1 MIVDIRHLDFS
12 YRELGILEEIN
23 FNVQPGELL
32 AILGPNGV
40 GKTTLLKCLNGMHRA
55 TAGAVMVEGI
65 DVLKMRPMEIATKI
79 GYVSQKSEQARLT
92 IFDAVLMGRK
102 PHIKWRP
109 SNRDLEI
116 VEATIR
122 HLHLQEMSLRFIDQ
136 LSGGEL
142 QKVCIAR
149 ALVQEPRLLLLDEPT
164 SALDLK
170 NQFEIMRLLRHV
182 VDEHGIGAVMTM
194 HDLNKAMRYA
204 DSVLMLKDGKV
215 FSHLNTSGVTEKMIE
230 AVYGL
235 PVEIHNINGHPTVVP
250 KNSIQQTH
258 TYC

>member
-1 MIVDIRHLDFS
+1 MIVDIHHLDFA
-12 YRELGILEEIN
+12 YRDSEILEKID
-23 FNVQPGELL
+23 FTVKPGELL

-55 TAGAVMVEGI
+55 SAGAVMVEGI

-79 GYVSQKSEQARLT
+79 GYVSQKNEKARLT

-102 PHIKWRP
+102 PHIRWRP
-109 SNRDLEI
+109 GDRDLKI

-149 ALVQEPRLLLLDEPT
+149 ALVQEPKLLLLDEPT

-170 NQFEIMRLLRHV
+170 NQVEIMLLLRHV
-182 VDEHGIGAVMTM
+182 VDYHHIGAIMTM

-215 FSHLNTSGVTEKMIE
+215 FSHLHPSLVTEQMIE
-230 AVYGL
+230 SVYGL
-235 PVEIHNINGHPTVVP
+235 PVEIHNINGHPIIVP
-250 KNSIQQTH
+250 KDSN
-258 TYC
+258 

>member
-1 MIVDIRHLDFS
+1 MIVDIHHLNFA
-12 YRELGILEEIN
+12 YRDSEILEKID
-23 FNVQPGELL
+23 FTVKPGELL

-55 TAGAVMVEGI
+55 SAGAVMVEGI
-65 DVLKMRPMEIATKI
+65 DVLKMGPMEIATKI
-79 GYVSQKSEQARLT
+79 GYVSQKNEKARLT
-92 IFDAVLMGRK
+92 LFDAVLMGRK
-102 PHIKWRP
+102 PHIRWRP
-109 SNRDLEI
+109 GDHDLKI

-122 HLHLQEMSLRFIDQ
+122 HLHLQDMSLRFIDQ

-149 ALVQEPRLLLLDEPT
+149 ALVQEPKLLLLDEPT

-170 NQFEIMRLLRHV
+170 NQVEIMLLLRHV
-182 VDEHGIGAVMTM
+182 VDYHHIGAIMTM

-215 FSHLNTSGVTEKMIE
+215 FSHLHPSLVTEQMIE
-230 AVYGL
+230 SVYGL
-235 PVEIHNINGHPTVVP
+235 PVEIHNINGHPMIVP
-250 KNSIQQTH
+250 KNSNQNL
-258 TYC
+258 CC

>member
-1 MIVDIRHLDFS
+1 MIVDIHHLNFAYRDSEILKEIDFT
-12 YRELGILEEIN
+12 
-23 FNVQPGELL
+23 VKPGELL

-40 GKTTLLKCLNGMHRA
+40 GKTTLLKCLNGMHRPSS
-55 TAGAVMVEGI
+55 GAVMVEGV

-79 GYVSQKSEQARLT
+79 GYVSQKNEKARLT
-92 IFDAVLMGRK
+92 LFDAVLMGRK
-102 PHIKWRP
+102 PHIRWRP
-109 SNRDLEI
+109 SDRDLKI

-149 ALVQEPRLLLLDEPT
+149 ALVQEPKLLLLDEPT

-170 NQFEIMRLLRHV
+170 NQVEIMLLLRHV
-182 VDEHGIGAVMTM
+182 VDYHHVGAIMTM

-204 DSVLMLKDGKV
+204 DSILMLKDGKV
-215 FSHLNTSGVTEKMIE
+215 FSHLHPSQVTEQMIE
-230 AVYGL
+230 SVYGL
-235 PVEIHNINGHPTVVP
+235 PVEIHNINGHPMIVP
-250 KNSIQQTH
+250 KDINQNL
-258 TYC
+258 CC

>member
-1 MIVDIRHLDFS
+1 MIVDIHHLNFAYRDSEILKKIDFT
-12 YRELGILEEIN
+12 
-23 FNVQPGELL
+23 VKPGELL

-55 TAGAVMVEGI
+55 SAGTVMVEGVDI
-65 DVLKMRPMEIATKI
+65 LKMRPMEIATKI
-79 GYVSQKSEQARLT
+79 GYVSQKNEKARLT
-92 IFDAVLMGRK
+92 LFDAVLMGRK
-102 PHIKWRP
+102 PHIRWRP
-109 SNRDLEI
+109 SDRDLKI

-149 ALVQEPRLLLLDEPT
+149 ALVQEPKLLLLDEPT

-170 NQFEIMRLLRHV
+170 NQVEIMLLLRHV
-182 VDEHGIGAVMTM
+182 VDYHHIGAIMTM

-215 FSHLNTSGVTEKMIE
+215 FSHLHPSLVTEQMIE
-230 AVYGL
+230 SVYGL
-235 PVEIHNINGHPTVVP
+235 PVEIHNINGHPMIVP
-250 KNSIQQTH
+250 KDSTQNL
-258 TYC
+258 CC